1 MKSLVLLIV
10 LLSFSSIAQPDIKQV
25 EKEFIQILNDYRVSH
40 GAPALQVSD
49 AATRVAEFQ
58 NNYLVELNLNKDTLI
73 VTHNHPDYKSFSQR
87 VRTLIGDLEFLNAG
101 ENVGAQ
107 GVPTSPSSKPL
118 SAKDLAMHLFNL
130 WKDSPAHNENMLD
143 PTYNYTGIS
152 ITYITHVYTP
162 PNRMK
167 QAFNEYGQIILVPAN
182 DPPTNSTCIIATNVF
197 VNFPN

>member
-1 MKSLVLLIV
+1 MKKLLIIIC
-10 LLSFSSIAQPDIKQV
+10 LPLISIAQPDIKLV
-25 EKEFIQILNDYRVSH
+25 EQEFIQILNEYRVSH
-40 GAPALQVSD
+40 GVQVLHVSD
-49 AATRVAEFQ
+49 DATRVAEFQ
-58 NNYLVELNLNKDTLI
+58 NNYLAEINLNENTLV

-87 VRTLIGDLEFLNAG
+87 VRTIMGDLEFLNAG

-107 GVPTSPSSKPL
+107 NVPTSPRNKPL
-118 SAKDLAMHLFNL
+118 SAKDLAMNLFNL

-152 ITYITHVYTP
+152 ITYINHVNIP

-182 DPPTNSTCIIATNVF
+182 DPPTYSICIIATNVF